1 MIATRAANSAIV
13 GKIMGHRK
21 TIDFNS
27 VTHQIWMTGVEINSR
42 YNDGFTQW
50 GLKQDLL
57 QIQDLLKTVLESTPK
72 FEGEDEFVERL
83 EADRVVRTLK
93 K

>member
-1 MIATRAANSAIV
+1 
-13 GKIMGHRK
+13 MGHRK